1 MKKTKMAYLSA
12 IANALIV
19 GLSFIFMKNSLIYT
33 DPLNILAHR
42 FTVSFITISIPILLG
57 WIKLNIR
64 LEDIKKILPLS
75 IFYPTLFFA
84 FQSFGL
90 SYISSSEAGIIHA
103 TIPIITLILATFVL
117 KEKTTLLEKI
127 SVFLSVGGVVY
138 IFLMKGIN
146 FKSSSF
152 IGIVL
157 IFLSAVSSSSY
168 NILAKKIV
176 QKYKFIDVTYVMIF
190 IGFISFNAL
199 SIVDR
204 IYKGNLK
211 TYFSAFSS
219 HDFLISILYLGIL
232 SSVVT
237 SLLSNYALSI
247 ISAPKMSVFNNLSTL
262 VTVVAGVLLLN
273 ETLYYYHIIGIV
285 SILIGVLGT
294 NLDKLRKDFL

>member
-12 IANALIV
+12 IVNALIV
-19 GLSFIFMKNSLIYT
+19 GLSFIFMKNALIYT

-42 FTVSFITISIPILLG
+42 FTVSFITISIPILLR
-57 WIKLNIR
+57 WVKVNIS
-64 LEDIKKILPLS
+64 LKDMKKILPLS
-75 IFYPTLFFA
+75 IFYPALFFA

-103 TIPIITLILATFVL
+103 TIPIITLILATFIL
-117 KEKTTLLEKI
+117 KEKTTLLEKV

-157 IFLSAVSSSSY
+157 AISSSSY
-168 NILAKKIV
+168 NVLARKIV

-190 IGFISFNAL
+190 IGFISFNVL

-204 IYKGNLK
+204 FYRGDLK

-219 HDFLISILYLGIL
+219 QDFLISILYLGIL

-262 VTVVAGVLLLN
+262 ITVVAGVLLLN

-294 NLDKLRKDFL
+294 NLDKLRKDSL

>member
-57 WIKLNIR
+57 WIKLNIS
-64 LEDIKKILPLS
+64 LKDIKKILPLS
-75 IFYPTLFFA
+75 IFYPALFFA

-90 SYISSSEAGIIHA
+90 SYISSSEAGMIHA

-204 IYKGNLK
+204 LYKGNLK

-294 NLDKLRKDFL
+294 NLDKLRKDSL

>member
-1 MKKTKMAYLSA
+1 MKKIKIAYLSA
-12 IANALIV
+12 IANAIIV
-19 GLSFIFMKNSLIYT
+19 GLSFIFMKIALIYT

-42 FTVSFITISIPILLG
+42 FTVSFITISIPILLR
-57 WIKLNIR
+57 WIKLNIG

-75 IFYPTLFFA
+75 IFYPALFFA

-157 IFLSAVSSSSY
+157 IFLSAISSSSY
-168 NILAKKIV
+168 NVLARKIV

-190 IGFISFNAL
+190 IGFISFNLL

-204 IYKGNLK
+204 LYKGDLK

-219 HDFLISILYLGIL
+219 QDFLISILYLGIL

-294 NLDKLRKDFL
+294 NLDKLRKDSL

>member
-12 IANALIV
+12 IVNALIV
-19 GLSFIFMKNSLIYT
+19 GLSFIFMKNALIYT

-57 WIKLNIR
+57 WIKLNIS

-103 TIPIITLILATFVL
+103 TIPIITLVLATFVL

-157 IFLSAVSSSSY
+157 IFLSAISSSSY
-168 NILAKKIV
+168 NVLARKIV

-190 IGFISFNAL
+190 IGFISFNVL

-204 IYKGNLK
+204 FYRGDLK

-219 HDFLISILYLGIL
+219 QDFLISILYLGIL

-294 NLDKLRKDFL
+294 NLDKLRKDSL

>member
-1 MKKTKMAYLSA
+1 MK
-12 IANALIV
+12 IA
-19 GLSFIFMKNSLIYT
+19 LIYT

-42 FTVSFITISIPILLG
+42 FTVSFITISIPVLLK
-57 WIKLNIR
+57 WIKLNIG
-64 LEDIKKILPLS
+64 LEDMKKILPLS
-75 IFYPTLFFA
+75 IFYPALFFA
-84 FQSFGL
+84 FQSFGF

-103 TIPIITLILATFVL
+103 TIPIITLILATFIL
-117 KEKTTLLEKI
+117 KEKTTLVERI
-127 SVFLSVGGVVY
+127 SVFLSVVGVVY

-157 IFLSAVSSSSY
+157 IFLSAISSSSY
-168 NILAKKIV
+168 NVLARKIV
-176 QKYKFIDVTYVMIF
+176 QKYKFIDVAYVMIF
-190 IGFISFNAL
+190 IGFISFNLL
-199 SIVDR
+199 SMVDR
-204 IYKGNLK
+204 LYKGDLK
-211 TYFSAFSS
+211 TYFSAFANQ
-219 HDFLISILYLGIL
+219 DFLISILYLGIL

-273 ETLYYYHIIGIV
+273 ERLYYYHIIGIV

-294 NLDKLRKDFL
+294 NLDKLRKDSI

>member
-1 MKKTKMAYLSA
+1 MKKTKMAYISA
-12 IANALIV
+12 IVNALIV
-19 GLSFIFMKNSLIYT
+19 GLSFIFMKNALIYT

-42 FTVSFITISIPILLG
+42 FTISFITISIPILLR
-57 WIKLNIR
+57 WVKVNIS
-64 LEDIKKILPLS
+64 LKDMKKILPLS
-75 IFYPTLFFA
+75 IFYPALFFA

-103 TIPIITLILATFVL
+103 TIPIITLILATFIL
-117 KEKTTLLEKI
+117 KEKTTLLEKV

-157 IFLSAVSSSSY
+157 IFLSAISSSSY
-168 NILAKKIV
+168 NVLARKIV

-190 IGFISFNAL
+190 IGFISFNVL

-204 IYKGNLK
+204 FYRGDLK

-219 HDFLISILYLGIL
+219 QDFLISILYLGIL

-262 VTVVAGVLLLN
+262 VTMVAGVLLLN

-294 NLDKLRKDFL
+294 NLDKLRKDSL

>member
-57 WIKLNIR
+57 WIKLNIG

-204 IYKGNLK
+204 LYKGNLK

-273 ETLYYYHIIGIV
+273 ESLYYYHIIGIV

-294 NLDKLRKDFL
+294 NLDKLRKDSL

>member
-57 WIKLNIR
+57 WIKLNIS

-117 KEKTTLLEKI
+117 KEKTNLLEKI

-204 IYKGNLK
+204 LYKGDLK

-262 VTVVAGVLLLN
+262 VTVIAGVLLLN

-294 NLDKLRKDFL
+294 NLDKLRKDSL

>member
-33 DPLNILAHR
+33 DTLNILAHR

-57 WIKLNIR
+57 WIKLNIS

-103 TIPIITLILATFVL
+103 TIPIITLVLATFVL
-117 KEKTTLLEKI
+117 KEETTLLEKI

-152 IGIVL
+152 IGVVL

-168 NILAKKIV
+168 NVLASKIV

-204 IYKGNLK
+204 LYQGDLK

-219 HDFLISILYLGIL
+219 NDFLISILYLGIL

-285 SILIGVLGT
+285 SILIGVLGA
-294 NLDKLRKDFL
+294 NLDKLRKDSL

>member
-57 WIKLNIR
+57 WIKLNIG

-127 SVFLSVGGVVY
+127 SVFLSVGGVAY

-168 NILAKKIV
+168 NISAKKIV

-204 IYKGNLK
+204 LYKGNLK

-273 ETLYYYHIIGIV
+273 ESLYYYHIIGIV
-285 SILIGVLGT
+285 SIIIGVLGT
-294 NLDKLRKDFL
+294 NLDKLRKDSL

>member
-42 FTVSFITISIPILLG
+42 FTVSFITISIPILLR
-57 WIKLNIR
+57 WVKVNIS
-64 LEDIKKILPLS
+64 LKDMKKILPLS
-75 IFYPTLFFA
+75 IFYPALFFA

-103 TIPIITLILATFVL
+103 TIPIITLILATFIL

-204 IYKGNLK
+204 LYKGDLK

-262 VTVVAGVLLLN
+262 VTVIAGVLLLN

-294 NLDKLRKDFL
+294 NLDKLRKDSL

>member
-57 WIKLNIR
+57 WIKLNIS

-204 IYKGNLK
+204 LYKGDLK

-262 VTVVAGVLLLN
+262 VTVIAGVLLLN

-294 NLDKLRKDFL
+294 NLDKLRKDSL

>member
-19 GLSFIFMKNSLIYT
+19 GLSFIFMKKSLIYT

-42 FTVSFITISIPILLG
+42 FTVSFITISIPILLRL
-57 WIKLNIR
+57 IKLNIS
-64 LEDIKKILPLS
+64 LEDMKKILPLS
-75 IFYPTLFFA
+75 IFYPALFFA

-103 TIPIITLILATFVL
+103 TIPIITLILATFIL
-117 KEKTTLLEKI
+117 KEKTTLLEKV

-157 IFLSAVSSSSY
+157 IFLSAISSSSY
-168 NILAKKIV
+168 NVLARKIV

-190 IGFISFNAL
+190 IGFISFNVL

-204 IYKGNLK
+204 LYKGDLK
-211 TYFSAFSS
+211 TYFSAFSNQ
-219 HDFLISILYLGIL
+219 DFLISILYLGIL

-247 ISAPKMSVFNNLSTL
+247 ISAPKMSVFNNLFTL

-294 NLDKLRKDFL
+294 NLDKLRKDSL

>member
-19 GLSFIFMKNSLIYT
+19 GLSFIFMKIALTYT

-57 WIKLNIR
+57 WIKLNIS

-75 IFYPTLFFA
+75 IFYPALFFA

-103 TIPIITLILATFVL
+103 TIPIITLILATSIL
-117 KEKTTLLEKI
+117 KEKTTLLEKV

-152 IGIVL
+152 IGIGL
-157 IFLSAVSSSSY
+157 IFLSTISFSSY
-168 NILAKKIV
+168 NVLARKIV

-190 IGFISFNAL
+190 IGVISFNVL

-204 IYKGNLK
+204 LYKGDLN

-219 HDFLISILYLGIL
+219 QDFLISILYLGIL

-273 ETLYYYHIIGIV
+273 ETLYYYHIIGIM
-285 SILIGVLGT
+285 SILIGILGT
-294 NLDKLRKDFL
+294 NLDKLRKDSP

>member
-57 WIKLNIR
+57 WIKLNIS

-204 IYKGNLK
+204 LYKGDLK

-262 VTVVAGVLLLN
+262 ATVIAGVLLLN

-294 NLDKLRKDFL
+294 NLDKLRKDSL

>member
-1 MKKTKMAYLSA
+1 MKKIKMAYLSA
-12 IANALIV
+12 IANAIIV
-19 GLSFIFMKNSLIYT
+19 GLSFIFMKIALIYA

-42 FTVSFITISIPILLG
+42 FTVSFITISIPILLR
-57 WIKLNIR
+57 WIKLNIG

-75 IFYPTLFFA
+75 IFYPALFFA

-157 IFLSAVSSSSY
+157 IFLSAISSSSY
-168 NILAKKIV
+168 NVLARKIV
-176 QKYKFIDVTYVMIF
+176 QKYKFIDVTYVMIC
-190 IGFISFNAL
+190 IGFISFNLL

-204 IYKGNLK
+204 LYKRDLK
-211 TYFSAFSS
+211 TYFSTFSS
-219 HDFLISILYLGIL
+219 QDFLISILYLGIL

-294 NLDKLRKDFL
+294 NLDKLRKDSL

>member
-1 MKKTKMAYLSA
+1 MKKIKIAYLSA
-12 IANALIV
+12 IANAIIV
-19 GLSFIFMKNSLIYT
+19 GLSFIFMKIALIYT
-33 DPLNILAHR
+33 NPLNILAHR

-57 WIKLNIR
+57 WVKLNIG
-64 LEDIKKILPLS
+64 LEDVKKILPLS
-75 IFYPTLFFA
+75 IFYPALFFA

-146 FKSSSF
+146 LKSSSF
-152 IGIVL
+152 IGIIL
-157 IFLSAVSSSSY
+157 IFLSAISSSSY
-168 NILAKKIV
+168 NVLARKIV

-190 IGFISFNAL
+190 IGFISFNLL

-204 IYKGNLK
+204 LYNGDLK

-219 HDFLISILYLGIL
+219 QGFLISILYLGIL

-237 SLLSNYALSI
+237 SLLSNYALSV

-294 NLDKLRKDFL
+294 NLDKLRKDSL

>member
-42 FTVSFITISIPILLG
+42 FTASFITISIPILLG
-57 WIKLNIR
+57 WIKLNIS

-199 SIVDR
+199 SILDR
-204 IYKGNLK
+204 LYKGDLK

-262 VTVVAGVLLLN
+262 VTVIAGVLLLN

-294 NLDKLRKDFL
+294 NLDKLRKDSL

>member
-1 MKKTKMAYLSA
+1 MKKIKLAYLSA
-12 IANALIV
+12 IANAIIV
-19 GLSFIFMKNSLIYT
+19 GLSFIFMKITLIYT

-57 WIKLNIR
+57 WIELNIG
-64 LEDIKKILPLS
+64 LEGMKKILPLS
-75 IFYPTLFFA
+75 IFYPALFFA

-103 TIPIITLILATFVL
+103 TIPIITLILATFLL

-152 IGIVL
+152 IGILL
-157 IFLSAVSSSSY
+157 IFLSAISSSSY
-168 NILAKKIV
+168 NVLARKIV

-190 IGFISFNAL
+190 IGFISFNLL

-204 IYKGNLK
+204 LYKGDLE

-219 HDFLISILYLGIL
+219 QDFLISILYLGIL

-247 ISAPKMSVFNNLSTL
+247 ISAPKVSVFNNLSTL

-273 ETLYYYHIIGIV
+273 ETLYYYHVIGIV
-285 SILIGVLGT
+285 SIIIGVLGT
-294 NLDKLRKDFL
+294 NLDKLRKDSL